1 MTQLER
7 TDIINDTADAGA
19 DSESA
24 ESLRD
29 TLPAVHIQV
38 VQYH

>member
-19 DSESA
+19 ESA